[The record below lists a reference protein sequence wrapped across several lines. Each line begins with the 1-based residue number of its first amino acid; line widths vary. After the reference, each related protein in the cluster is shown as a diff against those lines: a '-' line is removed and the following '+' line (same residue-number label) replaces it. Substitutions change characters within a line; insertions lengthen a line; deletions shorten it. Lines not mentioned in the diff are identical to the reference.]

1 MMITLLYSPMNE
13 FHEFQML
20 NLSSVRWWWELLE
33 PIFWKKIFSEL
44 MISWQDKEAADP
56 GPKPVAIQVP
66 KLHICPAMIYLELLS
81 LLNHNTK
88 CNY

>member
-1 MMITLLYSPMNE
+1 MGA
-13 FHEFQML
+13 
-20 NLSSVRWWWELLE
+20 VRTDILE
-33 PIFWKKIFSEL
+33 EDFFL
-44 MISWQDKEAADP
+44 TNDQYWQDKEAVDP
-56 GPKPVAIQVP
+56 GPKPVAIPVL

>member
-1 MMITLLYSPMNE
+1 
-13 FHEFQML
+13 
-20 NLSSVRWWWELLE
+20 
-33 PIFWKKIFSEL
+33 

-66 KLHICPAMIYLELLS
+66 ELHICPAMIYLELLS